1 MVALAVSAGCA
12 AGGGEDAGVVDP
24 DVGGEDAGSLDKD
37 TGEAE
42 DVVLPSF
49 DIPVDRG
56 VASDVVASP
65 DMATVLDVAADVRGD
80 AGAVEAGGPHDVG
93 CTAICNGSCANT
105 AVDPLNCGAC
115 GRDCT
120 ALPGANPTGVTCV
133 RGACVFGTAGCVAG
147 RGDCDGNATN
157 GCEALLNTATRCGSC
172 VTACSPATPLCAM
185 VPTAPSGYACTS
197 GCTAPASSRCGASC
211 VDLTSSPL
219 NCGACGTVCP
229 AGTGGTAA
237 CAAGV
242 CRLNCVAG
250 RGDCDG
256 NAANGCEVLVSTSAL
271 HCGACGNVCGGGAN
285 ATAACSA
292 GTCSLV
298 CAAGFGNCDGMS
310 SNGCETDTRAALT
323 NCGACGAVCPARAN
337 ATPTCA
343 AGACNIA
350 CMPNFGNC
358 DLSAANG
365 CEVDLRTTVASC
377 GACGRRCAAQ
387 NNAAAT
393 CADGLCGIA
402 CNAGFGDCDALGTN
416 GCEAPFAI
424 DANNCGACGTRCPGG
439 DHATPSCAG
448 SRCGLTCAAGFGDC
462 DAEAANGCETA
473 TTTSMAHCGACGRG
487 CNAPPNSTAVC
498 AASVCVVTCDAGYT
512 LSGGTTCVRT
522 PPRPVS
528 PAGFAFATST
538 TPTFRVA
545 LPPGQ
550 TGAFVE
556 VCRDRNC
563 TSVSTTITFTGASG
577 SSSVQLP
584 PGMYFWRASGR
595 VGSATSTTAG
605 TPTVFYVAA
614 ARRPAVGAAWG
625 SVLDANADGSPEML
639 AGAPVSNQARLYVG
653 AIGGYST
660 TVFTTLSGGTGYGTS
675 AAAIGDI
682 DGDGYA
688 DAAVG
693 EPGTNRV
700 YVYRGGTS
708 GLVTASPSVL
718 LAPTSVMQ
726 FGASV
731 AGAGDVNG
739 DGFSDL
745 LVGAPTSN
753 RAYLYLGSATGIP
766 ATSLGA
772 PVTPTGSPSNY
783 GASVAGIGDINADGF
798 SDVAVGTNGSNNVH
812 VFLGSATG
820 LGPSTVVSAGATAFG
835 FAVAAA
841 GDVTNDGYPD
851 MIVGAYSAQVAYV
864 FGGGPSGI
872 ATSPAATLQVASDG
886 VLFGWSVDGLGDV
899 NGDTFSD
906 VLVGAPGSERA
917 YLFQGGPAGIV
928 AIPTQTYQPTAGST
942 ATLLGRAV
950 AHLGDVNRDGVFDFA
965 VGQPGRYTVQT
976 FRGAAAP
983 VLWQTFSHTATTS
996 QFGAAFAR

>member
-1 MVALAVSAGCA
+1 MALAVSVGCA
-12 AGGGEDAGVVDP
+12 AGGSEDAGAVDP
-24 DVGGEDAGSLDKD
+24 DVGVEEDTGEVDKD
-37 TGEAE
+37 TGEPE

-56 VASDVVASP
+56 NPSDVVASP
-65 DMATVLDVAADVRGD
+65 DVPTVMDVATDVRVD
-80 AGAVEAGGPHDVG
+80 AGTVEAGGPHDVG

-120 ALPGANPTGVTCV
+120 AFPGVNPAGVTCV

-147 RGDCDGNATN
+147 RGDCDGNPTN
-157 GCEALLNTATRCGSC
+157 GCEALLNTTTRCGSC
-172 VTACSPATPLCAM
+172 VAACSGSTPLCAM

-197 GCTAPASSRCGASC
+197 GCTAPASSRCGSTC

-237 CAAGV
+237 CVGGA
-242 CRLNCVAG
+242 CRLNCTAG

-256 NAANGCEVLVSTSAL
+256 AAANGCEVQLTTSAL
-271 HCGACGNVCGGGAN
+271 HCGACGNVCSGGAN

-292 GTCSLV
+292 GACSLT
-298 CAAGFGNCDGMS
+298 CAAGFGNCDGMLA
-310 SNGCETDTRAALT
+310 NGCETDTRTTLT
-323 NCGACGAVCPARAN
+323 SCGACGAMCPARAN
-337 ATPTCA
+337 ATATCA
-343 AGACNIA
+343 AGACGIA
-350 CMPNFGNC
+350 CSPNFGNC
-358 DLSAANG
+358 DLLPANG
-365 CEVDLRTTVASC
+365 CEVDLRTNATSC
-377 GACGRRCAAQ
+377 GMCGRRCAIQA
-387 NNAAAT
+387 NAAAT
-393 CADGLCGIA
+393 CTDGVCGIS
-402 CNAGFGDCDALGTN
+402 CSAGFGDCDGIGTN
-416 GCEAPFAI
+416 GCEAPFAM
-424 DANNCGACGTRCPGG
+424 DASNCGACGTRCPGG
-439 DHATPSCAG
+439 DNATPTCAA
-448 SRCGLTCAAGFGDC
+448 SRCGLTCATGFGDC
-462 DAEAANGCETA
+462 DATAANGCETA
-473 TTTSMAHCGACGRG
+473 TTTSMAHCGACGRA
-487 CNAPPNSTAVC
+487 CNAPPNSTAACV
-498 AASVCVVTCDAGYT
+498 ASVCVVTCEAGYT
-512 LSGGTTCVRT
+512 LSAGTCVRT

-528 PAGFAFATST
+528 PAGFSFATST

-563 TSVSTTITFTGASG
+563 TSVATTMTFTGSSG
-577 SSSVQLP
+577 TLTTP
-584 PGMYFWRASGR
+584 LLTTPTGMYFWRASGR
-595 VGSATSTTAG
+595 VGSTTATTAG

-614 ARRPAVGAAWG
+614 ARRPGINAAWG

-639 AGAPVSNQARLYVG
+639 VGAPGTNQVSLYPGTATGFAAV
-653 AIGGYST
+653 
-660 TVFTTLSGGTGYGTS
+660 TLRSGGTGYGTS
-675 AAAIGDI
+675 VAALGDI

-700 YVYRGGTS
+700 YVYRGAST
-708 GLVTASPSVL
+708 GLSTASTVLPAPS
-718 LAPTSVMQ
+718 TVMG
-726 FGASV
+726 FGAAV

-753 RAYLYLGSATGIP
+753 RTYLYFGSATGIP
-766 ATSLGA
+766 ATSVGTL
-772 PVTPTGSPSNY
+772 VTPTGSPSNY
-783 GASVAGIGDINADGF
+783 GASAAGIGDINADGF
-798 SDVAVGTNGSNNVH
+798 ADVAVGTNGANNVY

-820 LGPSTVVSAGATAFG
+820 LGTSTLVNAGASGFG

-864 FGGGPSGI
+864 FAGGASGI
-872 ATSPAATLQVASDG
+872 TTTPAATLAVAANG

-950 AHLGDVNRDGVFDFA
+950 AHLGDVNRDGVYDFA

-976 FRGAAAP
+976 FRGAATP
-983 VLWQTFSHTATTS
+983 VLWQTFSSGTTS
-996 QFGAAFAR
+996 QFGSAFAR